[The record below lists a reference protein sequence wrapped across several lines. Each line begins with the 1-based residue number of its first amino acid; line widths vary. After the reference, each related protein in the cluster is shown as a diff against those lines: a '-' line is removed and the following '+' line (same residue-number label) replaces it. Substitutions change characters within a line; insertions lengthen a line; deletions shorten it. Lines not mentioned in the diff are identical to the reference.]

1 LKVLLIGAGGLLGAR
16 VFDEA
21 MRRGFDVYAAYKTR
35 PTEGKFLQ
43 LDITDKKAVFETIR
57 EVGPEVIINTAAF
70 TDVDACEVEKETALK
85 VNGEAVGYLAEA
97 STQTGTYLLHVST
110 DYVFDGDKGMYR
122 EQDTP
127 SPVNFYG
134 YSKLLGEKI
143 VKDLADD
150 WCIVRTSALYG
161 WGRESRPNFATWV
174 INGLRSRR
182 ALKIVTDQYVSPT
195 FNTELAGLLM
205 EIAERKITGILHVA
219 GAERATRYQM
229 ALKISEVFG
238 LGKDLLQ
245 PVTSNSLN
253 WKARRPK
260 DSSLNI
266 EKVTNKL
273 GINTLNLTQALSQ
286 MREEELK
293 RGL

>member
-1 LKVLLIGAGGLLGAR
+1 MKVLLIGAGGLLGTR

-35 PTEGKFLQ
+35 PAEDKFLR
-43 LDITDKKAVFETIR
+43 LDITDKKLVFETIR
-57 EVGPEVIINTAAF
+57 EVEPEVLINAAAF

-85 VNGEAVGYLAEA
+85 VNAEAVGYLAEA
-97 STQTGTYLLHVST
+97 SAQTNAYFLHIST
-110 DYVFDGDKGMYR
+110 DYVFDGEKGMYSER
-122 EQDTP
+122 DVP
-127 SPVNFYG
+127 NPINFYG

-174 INGLRSRR
+174 INGLKAWRT
-182 ALKIVTDQYVSPT
+182 LKVVTDQYVSPT

-219 GAERATRYQM
+219 GADRASRYQM

-245 PVTSNSLN
+245 PVTTASLN

-273 GINTLNLTQALSQ
+273 GINMLNLTQALSQ